1 MSEATIKAA
10 EKAAAEVQETTT
22 KAAEDFTAAAQDQF
36 RQMIDAFTGNSEE
49 LREQGAAVAD
59 EMRAR
64 FEKTQ
69 QQVADVNANFVAA
82 AQTEFTEA
90 VQFANDLA
98 SAKTF
103 ADALS
108 VQQNYWSNLFN
119 TRVERTRELTENSLT
134 VVRETMTPIGGS
146 MTEMFDPSKMFA
158 KVYPAK
164 A

>member
-1 MSEATIKAA
+1 MSEATTKAA

-22 KAAEDFTAAAQDQF
+22 KAVEDMTTAAQDQF
-36 RQMIDAFTGNSEE
+36 RQMIDAFAGNSEE
-49 LREQGAAVAD
+49 LREQGAAMAD

-69 QQVADVNANFVAA
+69 KQVADVNADFVAA
-82 AQTEFTEA
+82 AQTEVSDA

-103 ADALS
+103 ADALT

-119 TRVERTRELTENSLT
+119 NRVERTRELTEASLT
-134 VVRETMTPIGGS
+134 VARETMTPIGGS

-158 KVYPAK
+158 KAFPTK

>member
-1 MSEATIKAA
+1 MTEATTKAA
-10 EKAAAEVQETTT
+10 EKAAAQVEETAT
-22 KAAEDFTAAAQDQF
+22 KTVEDFTTAAQDQF
-36 RQMIDAFTGNSEE
+36 RQMVDAFTGSTEE
-49 LREQGAAVAD
+49 LREQGAAVAE
-59 EMRAR
+59 EMRTR

-69 QQVADVNANFVAA
+69 KQVADVNAGFVAA
-82 AQTEFTEA
+82 AQTEVSEA

-134 VVRETMTPIGGS
+134 VARETMTPIGGS
-146 MTEMFDPSKMFA
+146 MTEMFDPSTMFS
-158 KVYPAK
+158 KLFPTK